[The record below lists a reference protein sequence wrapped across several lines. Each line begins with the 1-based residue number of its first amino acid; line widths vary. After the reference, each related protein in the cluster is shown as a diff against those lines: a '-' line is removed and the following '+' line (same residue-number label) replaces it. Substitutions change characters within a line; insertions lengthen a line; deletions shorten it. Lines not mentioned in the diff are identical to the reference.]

1 MEVFTAPLSTIVFFA
16 GFGVLVGILFGFF
29 GMGSFMVTPTLLV
42 LGYESTVA
50 VGSGLAFVFG
60 TAVIATLKHRELG
73 QVDYR
78 LGVVTIV
85 GTTLGI
91 EVGKRGL
98 LALREMGVASVVV
111 STGYVFLLGMVGT
124 MVLLETREDARDGN
138 DPLEFIEGARA
149 RLRAVAGVLERPSL
163 PPKLSLRDGGDVS
176 VWTVLAI
183 TFTVGVPAGLL
194 GIGGG
199 FMRIPA
205 LLYLV
210 GTSMPVAVGTNVFS
224 LTISGAIGSFSWAYA
239 GGVDLSIVA
248 PLLLGSGLGARI
260 GSHVTKLV
268 EADAGKRYFGGML
281 VASAVAVSIRHVGER
296 ANVDILRVG
305 GVVLIVGSAVVV
317 AGAILYAGVRAVR
330 TSGDVSTSPAD

>member
-1 MEVFTAPLSTIVFFA
+1 MELFAVPPSTLLLFA
-16 GFGVLVGILFGFF
+16 GFGVIVGILFGFF

-42 LGYESTVA
+42 LGYDSTVA

-60 TAVIATLKHRELG
+60 TAIIATLKHREMG

-78 LGVVTIV
+78 LGLVTIV
-85 GTTLGI
+85 GTTIGI

-98 LALREMGVASVVV
+98 LTLREMGVASVVV
-111 STGYVFLLGMVGT
+111 SAGYVVLLGLVGT
-124 MVLLETREDARDGN
+124 MVMLESSNGGN
-138 DPLEFIEGARA
+138 GSAQGSGSLAALRA
-149 RLRAVAGVLERPSL
+149 RRPRVDLVLDRVAL
-163 PPKLSLRDGGDVS
+163 PPKLSLRDGGVVS
-176 VWTVLAI
+176 VWAVLAI
-183 TFTVGVPAGLL
+183 TFLVGVPAGLL

-224 LTISGAIGSFSWAYA
+224 ITISGGIGSFSWAYA

-260 GSHVTKLV
+260 GSHITDLV
-268 EADAGKRYFGGML
+268 DEGKGKRYFGGML
-281 VASAVAVSIRHVGER
+281 VASAVAVAIRHIG
-296 ANVDILRVG
+296 AQADVDILRVG
-305 GVVLIVGSAVVV
+305 GVVMIIGSAIIV
-317 AGAILYAGVRAVR
+317 AGAVLYAGIRAIR
-330 TSGDVSTSPAD
+330 RPEDTPASPAD